1 MFITDYGATSHMVN
15 LEENMK
21 NFKDE
26 KTQVTVEDSKTLT
39 RKKCGNW
46 HGWQKCD
53 ENLHCTTLTNTDL
66 ITGLHE
72 KTLSIMQ
79 ELQKVSK

>member
-39 RKKCGNW
+39 RKNVAIGTAGRNVTKIYIAR
-46 HGWQKCD
+46 H
-53 ENLHCTTLTNTDL
+53 
-66 ITGLHE
+66 
-72 KTLSIMQ
+72 
-79 ELQKVSK
+79 